1 MAKINKKVMNNYL
14 KPKLMNSDEDGVRVK
29 VYISGHM
36 IGAGKM
42 ELFNLVNKYGSINK
56 AAKTMG
62 MSFSRAKMLLDT
74 IQMAF
79 DKPVLTKGSGNKGTQ
94 LTKFGLQLL
103 EKYINLCNHLTSE
116 SKKFIRWAKF
126 NQ

>member
-116 SKKFIRWAKF
+116 SKKFIRWAKS

>member
-1 MAKINKKVMNNYL
+1 MTKINKKVMKNNL

-62 MSFSRAKMLLDT
+62 MSFSRANMLLDT

-116 SKKFIRWAKF
+116 SKKFIRWAKS

>member
-62 MSFSRAKMLLDT
+62 MSFSRANMLLDT

-79 DKPVLTKGSGNKGTQ
+79 DKPVLTKGSGKKGTQ

-116 SKKFIRWAKF
+116 SKNFIRWAQS

>member
-1 MAKINKKVMNNYL
+1 MKNYL

-62 MSFSRAKMLLDT
+62 MSFSRANMLLDT

-116 SKKFIRWAKF
+116 SKNFIRWAQS

>member
-62 MSFSRAKMLLDT
+62 MSFSRANMLLDT

-116 SKKFIRWAKF
+116 SKKFIRWAKS

>member
-62 MSFSRAKMLLDT
+62 MSFSRANMLLDT

-116 SKKFIRWAKF
+116 SKNFIRWAQS

>member
-62 MSFSRAKMLLDT
+62 MSFSRANMLLDT

>member
-1 MAKINKKVMNNYL
+1 MTKINKKVMKNNL

-42 ELFNLVNKYGSINK
+42 ELFNLVNKHGSINK

-62 MSFSRAKMLLDT
+62 MSFSRANMLLDT

-79 DKPVLTKGSGNKGTQ
+79 DKPVLTKGSGNKGTH

-116 SKKFIRWAKF
+116 SKKFIRWAKS

>member
-1 MAKINKKVMNNYL
+1 MAKINKKVMKNYL

-42 ELFNLVNKYGSINK
+42 ELFNLVNKHGSINK

-62 MSFSRAKMLLDT
+62 MSFSRANMLLDT

-116 SKKFIRWAKF
+116 SKTFIK
-126 NQ
+126 

>member
-1 MAKINKKVMNNYL
+1 MTKINKKVMKNNL

-42 ELFNLVNKYGSINK
+42 ELFNLVNKHGSINK

-116 SKKFIRWAKF
+116 SKKFIRWAKS